1 MAIVTESGQ
10 VNRLKAGVLDT
21 AVAAEVFR
29 GTSVQPLA
37 FDAVESRHLNLLILG
52 LSSSPN
58 LELEQAQRFLAQ
70 LNAEV
75 PTVSL
80 IFGAS
85 TPIEMVEILAE
96 RTDLV
101 IVEDPKY
108 EVVGSSLKRSNFVTR
123 EIGIN
128 PSFMKQE
135 GFALKGAS
143 AIKAS
148 LSETSLL
155 LTAGSEEGSPEWKKR
170 PTIWGMIEDLASV
183 GCEFTYSPAE
193 DAAEPWLNS
202 IFKTAVLCSDDVT
215 TEYSAEVFNKC
226 PLIRVNRKTE
236 PSPLRLKWEQALVS
250 FQRAEFLS
258 EVLITDTINFALA
271 RLGRHDL
278 PTATVGS
285 RRQPQLSSDK
295 YDELFA
301 SVSELLTAHGAPGGE
316 SPVLSII
323 IPVYNNGR
331 FLLGKCLASIL
342 DSRALGSFELLLV
355 DDGSTSAETLDL
367 CKRLAE
373 ISPGVRLIAYCDGGS
388 GSASRPRNR
397 GIDEA
402 RGELLTFL
410 DPDNEISPGGYDKL
424 IDEYEWLNSV
434 GICDFVAG
442 YQQKIQDGVTVTGRL
457 ARNGD
462 RTISHPVENFIRKGK
477 YPVISTQASV
487 IRTELLKNEGIRF
500 VEGAVGQDS
509 LFGWQVFAASRNPRF
524 VDSVY
529 ITYYAERVDSV
540 TNVLNANYFR
550 RALIREQEQV
560 KWLQEV
566 SGFESFKNKHF
577 PKFFENWYL
586 DKFQRVAPQ
595 DRWSARVTLEKIA
608 RLYGLKDPVITQRVL
623 ETQGEVK

>member
-1 MAIVTESGQ
+1 MAIVTKSER
-10 VNRLKAGVLDT
+10 VNCLKAGVLDT
-21 AVAAEVFR
+21 AVATEVFR

-37 FDAVESRHLNLLILG
+37 FDAAESRHLNLLILG
-52 LSSSPN
+52 LSSSPSR
-58 LELEQAQRFLAQ
+58 ELEQANRFLDHP
-70 LNAEV
+70 NGEV

-80 IFGAS
+80 IFGTS
-85 TPIEMVEILAE
+85 TPVEVVDILAE

-101 IVEDPKY
+101 IVENSIY
-108 EVVGSSLKRSNFVTR
+108 GNVGSSLKRSNVVTR

-128 PSFMKQE
+128 PSFIKQE
-135 GFALKGAS
+135 SVSLKGAS
-143 AIKAS
+143 GIRAS
-148 LSETSLL
+148 ISEAGIL
-155 LTAGSEEGSPEWKKR
+155 LTAGSEKASPEWKKR

-183 GCEFTYSPAE
+183 GCEFTYIPGE
-193 DAAEPWLNS
+193 DTAEPWS
-202 IFKTAVLCSDDVT
+202 TSVFKTAVLCSDDVT

-226 PLIRVNRKTE
+226 PLIRVNNTTE
-236 PSPLRLKWEQALVS
+236 PSPLRLEWEQALVR
-250 FQRAEFLS
+250 FQRAEFVS
-258 EVLITDTINFALA
+258 EVMVTDTVNFALT
-271 RLGRHDL
+271 RLGRSDL
-278 PTATVGS
+278 PNVAVGT
-285 RRQPQLSSDK
+285 RRPPQSSSDK
-295 YDELFA
+295 YDNLLA
-301 SVSELLTAHGAPGGE
+301 SCGELLKAHGASGEE
-316 SPVLSII
+316 SPTLSII

-342 DSRALGSFELLLV
+342 DNRALESFELLLV

-373 ISPGVRLIAYCDGGS
+373 ESPGIRLIAYTDGGS

-410 DPDNEISPGGYDKL
+410 DPDNEISPGGYDRL
-424 IDEYEWLNSV
+424 IDEYERLNSV

-442 YQQKIQDGVTVTGRL
+442 YQQKIQEGVTVTGRL

-462 RTISHPVENFIRKGK
+462 RTVSHPIENFIRKGK

-487 IRTELLKNEGIRF
+487 IRAELLINEGIRF

-524 VDSVY
+524 VDSVF

-550 RALIREQEQV
+550 RALIREREQV

-586 DKFQRVAPQ
+586 DKFQRVTPQ
-595 DRWSARVTLEKIA
+595 DRWSARVTLERIA
-608 RLYGLKDPVITQRVL
+608 RLYGLNDPVITQRGL
-623 ETQGEVK
+623 GHQGKVE